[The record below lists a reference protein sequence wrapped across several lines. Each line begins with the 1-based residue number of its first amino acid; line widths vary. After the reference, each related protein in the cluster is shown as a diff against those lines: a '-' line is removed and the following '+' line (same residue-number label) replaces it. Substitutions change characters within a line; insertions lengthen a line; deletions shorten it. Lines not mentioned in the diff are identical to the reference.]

1 MDKKSIIKEIATRQ
15 LEKRH
20 KEQSENYIDFVS
32 YWFKYGRKIE
42 YEIDEFHLLIAEYLE
57 KCSRGEITRLI
68 INIPPRH

>member
-1 MDKKSIIKEIATRQ
+1 MDKKSVIRELAIRN
-15 LEKRH
+15 LERRH
-20 KEQSENYIDFVS
+20 KEESESYINFVS